1 MLLIISKLKLFFSLF
16 KLGFSIEPN
25 VFGYGLVLS
34 HFSAIVV
41 GDLCKAIFPIT
52 IYPILS
58 K

>member
-1 MLLIISKLKLFFSLF
+1 MLLIINELKFVVSLF
-16 KLGFSIEPN
+16 KLGSSIEPN